1 MALTPTSRRLQ
12 LEVVG
17 RHPSTRVEAPVE
29 DGPELAP
36 VPGAPVEATEV
47 GSGGRTSLLAGL
59 IRTARPRQWAK
70 NVLVFAA
77 PGAAGLLGHADPLL
91 KTLGAFGIFCLAASG
106 TYFMNDA
113 IDSAA
118 DRLHPVK
125 RHRPVAAGVVPIPVS
140 VTVGVILMGAGI
152 GLAYLLAG
160 QPLATVMGV
169 YVVINFAYSVWL
181 KDEPVVDLA
190 AVASGFVLRA
200 IAGGVAVG
208 VTLSNWFLIVA
219 SFGSLLMVAGKR
231 HAEHLDLGDERAD
244 HRPTLGHYSLG
255 FLRYVR
261 SLASA
266 VAITAYCIWAFDKA
280 ASAGHG
286 AIWFQLSIVPFVIA
300 ILRYAL
306 LMDAGEGGAPE
317 ELVLRNRPLQI
328 LGVVWIGLFA
338 VGVYGH

>member
-1 MALTPTSRRLQ
+1 MAGLPQATAPETRSRSAS
-12 LEVVG
+12 V
-17 RHPSTRVEAPVE
+17 
-29 DGPELAP
+29 
-36 VPGAPVEATEV
+36 
-47 GSGGRTSLLAGL
+47 LAGL
-59 IRTARPRQWAK
+59 LRTARPRQWAK

-77 PGAAGLLGHADPLL
+77 PGAAGVLGHADPLL
-91 KTLGAFGIFCLAASG
+91 KTLGAFGIFCLSASG
-106 TYFMNDA
+106 TYFINDA

-125 RHRPVAAGVVPIPVS
+125 RHRPVASGVVPVPLSIAVG
-140 VTVGVILMGAGI
+140 TVLMAAGI

-160 QPLATVMGV
+160 QPLATVMGI
-169 YVVINFAYSVWL
+169 YVAINFAYSMWL
-181 KDEPVVDLA
+181 KDEPVIDLA

-208 VTLSNWFLIVA
+208 VALSNWFLIVA

-231 HAEHLDLGDERAD
+231 HAEHLDLGDERAG
-244 HRPTLGHYSLG
+244 HRPTLGYYSLG

-280 ASAGHG
+280 AGAGHG

-306 LMDAGEGGAPE
+306 LLDAGEGSAPE
-317 ELVLRNRPLQI
+317 ELVLRNRPLQVM
-328 LGVVWIGLFA
+328 GVIWLALFA